1 MKNAH
6 ERFGWLAYRRRSEK
20 TATNIRVHLDAFLG
34 EERGKAHLVS
44 VIGGD
49 VEVGALSAAFA
60 NGDSFAAIDP
70 SGFARIVTLGE
81 KPLCFRGSITI
92 AGRKRP
98 LRHLVAC
105 SQEIA
110 DTTSNGKVIL
120 IGDNAAFIWS
130 SLVRHYGLPA
140 TPDWGPWVISQLR
153 QQKSIQELPS
163 FGYFGVAVKATRKE
177 LLALLRRGLRTKNLR
192 FPECNGAVEW
202 PEVLLIKRTPPGNQ
216 DACRKETRC
225 QPPCSSDTS
234 WRSI

>member
-1 MKNAH
+1 LHLLHLPDEEYPAMKNAY
-6 ERFGWLAYRRRSEK
+6 ERFGRLAYQRRSEK
-20 TATNIRVHLDAFLG
+20 TSTNIRVYMDVFVG

-49 VEVGALSAAFA
+49 VELGALNAAFA

-70 SGFARIVTLGE
+70 SGVERIVSLGE
-81 KPLCFRGSITI
+81 KPHCFRGSITI

-120 IGDNAAFIWS
+120 IGADPVFIWS

-140 TPDWGPWVISQLR
+140 TPDWGPWVVSQLR
-153 QQKSIQELPS
+153 QQKRIQDLPS
-163 FGYFGVAVKATRKE
+163 FGYSGVAVKATRKE
-177 LLALLRRGLRTKNLR
+177 LLALLCRGLRGKQLM
-192 FPECNGAVEW
+192 FPEYNGAVHWAEQ
-202 PEVLLIKRTPPGNQ
+202 ELVRKQ
-216 DACRKETRC
+216 ACG
-225 QPPCSSDTS
+225 SLA
-234 WRSI
+234 WR

>member
-6 ERFGWLAYRRRSEK
+6 LRFGELDYVRRSEK
-20 TATNIRVHLDAFLG
+20 TATNIRVLLDAFVG

-49 VEVGALSAAFA
+49 VELGALSAAFA
-60 NGDSFAAIDP
+60 NGDSFTAIDP
-70 SGFARIVTLGE
+70 SGFERIVSLGE

-110 DTTSNGKVIL
+110 DTTSNGKVLL
-120 IGDNAAFIWS
+120 IGADSAFIWS

-140 TPDWGPWVISQLR
+140 TPDWGSWTIGQLR
-153 QQKSIQELPS
+153 QQKRVHELPS
-163 FGYFGVAVKATRKE
+163 FGYSGVAVKATRKE
-177 LLALLRRGLRTKNLR
+177 LLALLCRGLRGKQLM
-192 FPECNGAVEW
+192 FPEYNGAVHWAER
-202 PEVLLIKRTPPGNQ
+202 ELVRKQ
-216 DACRKETRC
+216 ACGSLAGR
-225 QPPCSSDTS
+225 
-234 WRSI
+234 

>member
-6 ERFGWLAYRRRSEK
+6 ERFGRLAYQRRSEK
-20 TATNIRVHLDAFLG
+20 TATNIRVYMDAFVG
-34 EERGKAHLVS
+34 DERGEAHLVS
-44 VIGGD
+44 IVGGD

-70 SGFARIVTLGE
+70 AGFERIVSLGA
-81 KPLCFRGSITI
+81 KPLCFHGSIVI

-110 DTTSNGKVIL
+110 DTTANGKVIL
-120 IGDNAAFIWS
+120 IGTDSAFIWS

-140 TPDWGPWVISQLR
+140 RPEWGPWMIAQLC
-153 QQKSIQELPS
+153 QQKRIQDLPS
-163 FGYFGVAVKATRKE
+163 FGYSGVAVKATRKE
-177 LLALLRRGLRTKNLR
+177 LLALLRRGLRSKNLR

-202 PEVLLIKRTPPGNQ
+202 PEIQLTKTI
-216 DACRKETRC
+216 A
-225 QPPCSSDTS
+225 
-234 WRSI
+234 

>member
-1 MKNAH
+1 MKNAYL
-6 ERFGWLAYRRRSEK
+6 RFGKLAYVRRTEK
-20 TATNIRVHLDAFLG
+20 TATNIRVFLDAFVG

-49 VEVGALSAAFA
+49 VELGALSAAFA
-60 NGDSFAAIDP
+60 NGDSFTAIDP
-70 SGFARIVTLGE
+70 SGFERTVSLGE

-105 SQEIA
+105 SREIA

-120 IGDNAAFIWS
+120 ISDDPRFIWS

-140 TPDWGPWVISQLR
+140 TPEWGSWMIAQLR
-153 QQKSIQELPS
+153 QQKRIQDLPS
-163 FGYFGVAVKATRKE
+163 LGYSGVAVKSTRKE

-192 FPECNGAVEW
+192 FPESNGAVEW
-202 PEVLLIKRTPPGNQ
+202 PEVSLVKNT
-216 DACRKETRC
+216 ACDSGRLPE
-225 QPPCSSDTS
+225 
-234 WRSI
+234 

>member
-6 ERFGWLAYRRRSEK
+6 ERFGRLAYQRRSEK
-20 TATNIRVHLDAFLG
+20 TATNIRVLLDAFVG

-49 VEVGALSAAFA
+49 VELGALNAAFA
-60 NGDSFAAIDP
+60 NGDSFTAIDP
-70 SGFARIVTLGE
+70 SGFERIVSLGE

-92 AGRKRP
+92 AGRKRH
-98 LRHLVAC
+98 LRHLVAS

-140 TPDWGPWVISQLR
+140 TPEWGPWMITQLR
-153 QQKSIQELPS
+153 QQKRIHDLPS
-163 FGYFGVAVKATRKE
+163 FGYSGVAVKATRKE
-177 LLALLRRGLRTKNLR
+177 LLALLRRGLHTKNLK
-192 FPECNGAVEW
+192 FPKSNGAVEW
-202 PEVLLIKRTPPGNQ
+202 PEVPLVKNTGCDSRRLP
-216 DACRKETRC
+216 E
-225 QPPCSSDTS
+225 
-234 WRSI
+234 

>member
-6 ERFGWLAYRRRSEK
+6 ERFGRLAYQRRSEK
-20 TATNIRVHLDAFLG
+20 TATNIRVLLDAFVG
-34 EERGKAHLVS
+34 EEHGKAHLVS

-49 VEVGALSAAFA
+49 VELGALNAAFA
-60 NGDSFAAIDP
+60 NGDSFAVVDP
-70 SGFARIVTLGE
+70 SGFERIVSLGE
-81 KPLCFRGSITI
+81 KPLCFRGSIAI

-120 IGDNAAFIWS
+120 IGNDPWFIWS

-140 TPDWGPWVISQLR
+140 TPEWGPWIISQLR
-153 QQKSIQELPS
+153 QQKRIQDLPS

-192 FPECNGAVEW
+192 FPESNGAVEW
-202 PEVLLIKRTPPGNQ
+202 REVFLVNNTACDSGRLPE
-216 DACRKETRC
+216 
-225 QPPCSSDTS
+225 
-234 WRSI
+234 